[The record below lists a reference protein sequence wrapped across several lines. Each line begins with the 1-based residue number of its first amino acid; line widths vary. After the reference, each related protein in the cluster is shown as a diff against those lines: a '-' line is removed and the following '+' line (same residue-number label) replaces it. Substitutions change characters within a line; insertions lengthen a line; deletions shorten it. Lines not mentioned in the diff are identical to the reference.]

1 MSAGGVRLGA
11 VTKELWVQWQQT
23 KQSWQD
29 AKAEEFERRFL
40 SELFSSVDRTVNV
53 IDQLDKLMAKVKH
66 DCE

>member
-1 MSAGGVRLGA
+1 MSAGGARLGA

-23 KQSWQD
+23 KESWQD